1 MTLGQSP
8 GHALGHDQVRGPELP
23 HGEQPTHQRVDP
35 GVRRVGHDPEGMA
48 GPAER
53 CEVELE
59 DGDRAAMDLGAEGC
73 HPARMELHGED
84 AAARPRER
92 DGQRTLA
99 RTEVDDDVARA
110 NR

>member
-1 MTLGQSP
+1 
-8 GHALGHDQVRGPELP
+8 
-23 HGEQPTHQRVDP
+23 
-35 GVRRVGHDPEGMA
+35 
-48 GPAER
+48 
-53 CEVELE
+53 
-59 DGDRAAMDLGAEGC
+59 MDLGAEGC
-73 HPARMELHGED
+73 HPARMELHRED